1 MAEGFKVGD
10 KVNITGNMVHKLY
23 GINPDQEFEVTQVY
37 GNGGSVRL
45 DNGWVINSQY
55 LRLAPKNDGDVE
67 LDKKD
72 VLDIVDD
79 WVSDNLSFTAY
90 DVTQEL
96 RKDNPNID
104 VKHDWV
110 KKIVHDYYDYETF
123 SSPYYVKDL
132 IDVGKPNLPPPWL
145 YYPEGDDIKLYVPNK
160 GPQDLSKK
168 PAPATKKFVYTFS

>member
-1 MAEGFKVGD
+1 MIKGFKVGD
-10 KVNITGNMVHKLY
+10 RVNITDY
-23 GINPDQEFEVTQVY
+23 GDVKPSDEFEVIQAWN
-37 GNGGSVRL
+37 NGYSVKL
-45 DNGWVINSQY
+45 DNGLFINSMY
-55 LRLAPKNDGDVE
+55 LKLSGDVK

-72 VLDIVDD
+72 VLDVVDN

-145 YYPEGDDIKLYVPNK
+145 YYPDGDDITSYVPNK

-168 PAPATKKFVYTFS
+168 PVSATKKFIYTFS